1 MNSGLSRSDRKKYD
15 MSEGNTGRLHYR
27 VFRVM
32 EEPENYCR
40 SMIFEDLESR
50 QFQWKGYF
58 CFIGLPTQAQRQRI
72 DRDDIWNVL
81 NAMKNAQLA
90 SQYGFVFVSGADS
103 LDMALRNGRA
113 KRKES
118 FERAREI
125 YERTSA
131 GQSAEVPKSGAS
143 GTPQAGVV
151 ATLERGGAISKSEI
165 DRLRREAWNLAK
177 GKHLLWKPVGPT
189 ADGSS
194 CYVLTVD
201 GSDEFLM
208 GPGGIQLP
216 DR

>member
-1 MNSGLSRSDRKKYD
+1 MNPRKKIAPAAARARRRRFLLVVAGFLCVSGIGGRFGHCQGGVHSERPEMNSGLSRSDRKKYD

-32 EEPENYCR
+32 EEPENDCR

-131 GQSAEVPKSGAS
+131 GQSAE
-143 GTPQAGVV
+143 
-151 ATLERGGAISKSEI
+151 
-165 DRLRREAWNLAK
+165 
-177 GKHLLWKPVGPT
+177 
-189 ADGSS
+189 
-194 CYVLTVD
+194 
-201 GSDEFLM
+201 
-208 GPGGIQLP
+208 
-216 DR
+216 